1 MILINIKQKE
11 NILITI
17 GIAMCLV
24 IFGYNMIDFFGK
36 DSNIKI
42 SGDIISQENYNNT
55 QKEENINENFVNINS
70 ASEEELT
77 SLKHIGPAI
86 ALRIIE
92 YRETHGGFMNIDEIK
107 NVRGIGQAVFE
118 DIKNCICV

>member
-118 DIKNCICV
+118 DIKNYICV

>member
-77 SLKHIGPAI
+77 SLKHIGTAI

-118 DIKNCICV
+118 DIKNYICV

>member
-1 MILINIKQKE
+1 
-11 NILITI
+11 
-17 GIAMCLV
+17 MCLV

-118 DIKNCICV
+118 DIENYICV

>member
-77 SLKHIGPAI
+77 SLKHVGHAM

-92 YRETHGGFMNIDEIK
+92 YRETHGGFLSIDEIK
-107 NVRGIGQAVFE
+107 NVRGIGQTVFE
-118 DIKNCICV
+118 DIKNYICV

>member
-1 MILINIKQKE
+1 MVLINIKQKE

-92 YRETHGGFMNIDEIK
+92 YRETHGGFLSIDEIK

-118 DIKNCICV
+118 DIKNYICV

>member
-92 YRETHGGFMNIDEIK
+92 YRETHGGFLSIDEIK

-118 DIKNCICV
+118 DIKNYICV

>member
-107 NVRGIGQAVFE
+107 NVRGIGQTVFE
-118 DIKNCICV
+118 DIKNYICV

>member
-1 MILINIKQKE
+1 MNINTWFNTYPRPQFKRNSFYNLNKNWILNNKSINIPFCPQSKLSKYE
-11 NILITI
+11 
-17 GIAMCLV
+17 G
-24 IFGYNMIDFFGK
+24 
-36 DSNIKI
+36 
-42 SGDIISQENYNNT
+42 
-55 QKEENINENFVNINS
+55 NINENFVNINS

-118 DIKNCICV
+118 DIENYICV

>member
-86 ALRIIE
+86 ALRIVE

-118 DIKNCICV
+118 DIKNYICV

>member
-55 QKEENINENFVNINS
+55 QKEENINENFVNINR

-118 DIKNCICV
+118 DIKNYICV

>member
-1 MILINIKQKE
+1 
-11 NILITI
+11 
-17 GIAMCLV
+17 MCLV

-42 SGDIISQENYNNT
+42 SGDIISQENHNNT

-92 YRETHGGFMNIDEIK
+92 YRETHGGFLSIDEIK
-107 NVRGIGQAVFE
+107 NVRGIGQAVVE
-118 DIKNCICV
+118 DIKNYICV

>member
-1 MILINIKQKE
+1 
-11 NILITI
+11 
-17 GIAMCLV
+17 MCLV

-86 ALRIIE
+86 ALRIIK

-118 DIKNCICV
+118 DIKNYICV

>member
-24 IFGYNMIDFFGK
+24 LFGYNIIDFFGK

-118 DIKNCICV
+118 DIKNYICV

>member
-77 SLKHIGPAI
+77 SLKHIGPAM

-118 DIKNCICV
+118 DIKNYIYV

>member
-1 MILINIKQKE
+1 MVLINIKQKE

-24 IFGYNMIDFFGK
+24 IFGYNVIDFFGK

-55 QKEENINENFVNINS
+55 QEEENINENFVNINS

-118 DIKNCICV
+118 DIKNYICV

>member
-17 GIAMCLV
+17 GIAMCIV

-118 DIKNCICV
+118 DIKNYICV